1 MAGRLAP
8 GRGAAGRR
16 GDRDREVLGGR
27 RRPPRHLC
35 RPASP
40 RRHRPRPRL
49 PGPPFLPLGEADRA
63 DARLGDAPAHPPG
76 DDGRIGVFW
85 RGVPAVRPE
94 RPSVSVIR
102 PNLLVGEYPNPE
114 DVAWLRDAHG
124 VTTVLSLQDDADLA
138 SKNLQLRDLEL
149 AYRREGLAFH
159 RVPVPDGATEVLAD
173 RLPVIVTL
181 LAELVARGERVYL
194 HCNAGMNRAPT
205 VAIAYLH
212 THEGLP
218 LAVACEDVKAKRHCV
233 PYMRVLQAQH
243 GPRG

>member
-1 MAGRLAP
+1 M
-8 GRGAAGRR
+8 
-16 GDRDREVLGGR
+16 
-27 RRPPRHLC
+27 
-35 RPASP
+35 
-40 RRHRPRPRL
+40 
-49 PGPPFLPLGEADRA
+49 
-63 DARLGDAPAHPPG
+63 
-76 DDGRIGVFW
+76 FW

-94 RPSVSVIR
+94 RPSVGVIR

>member
-1 MAGRLAP
+1 M
-8 GRGAAGRR
+8 
-16 GDRDREVLGGR
+16 
-27 RRPPRHLC
+27 
-35 RPASP
+35 
-40 RRHRPRPRL
+40 
-49 PGPPFLPLGEADRA
+49 
-63 DARLGDAPAHPPG
+63 
-76 DDGRIGVFW
+76 FW

-181 LAELVARGERVYL
+181 LAELITVVDRGRVIARGTPLEV
-194 HCNAGMNRAPT
+194 RANPAV
-205 VAIAYLH
+205 VAAYLGQ
-212 THEGLP
+212 ER
-218 LAVACEDVKAKRHCV
+218 ASA
-233 PYMRVLQAQH
+233 
-243 GPRG
+243 

>member
-1 MAGRLAP
+1 MAVDE
-8 GRGAAGRR
+8 AA
-16 GDRDREVLGGR
+16 V
-27 RRPPRHLC
+27 
-35 RPASP
+35 
-40 RRHRPRPRL
+40 
-49 PGPPFLPLGEADRA
+49 
-63 DARLGDAPAHPPG
+63 
-76 DDGRIGVFW
+76 
-85 RGVPAVRPE
+85 
-94 RPSVSVIR
+94 
-102 PNLLVGEYPNPE
+102 
-114 DVAWLRDAHG
+114 
-124 VTTVLSLQDDADLA
+124 
-138 SKNLQLRDLEL
+138 QLRDLEL

>member
-1 MAGRLAP
+1 M
-8 GRGAAGRR
+8 
-16 GDRDREVLGGR
+16 
-27 RRPPRHLC
+27 
-35 RPASP
+35 
-40 RRHRPRPRL
+40 
-49 PGPPFLPLGEADRA
+49 
-63 DARLGDAPAHPPG
+63 
-76 DDGRIGVFW
+76 FW

-114 DVAWLRDAHG
+114 DLAWLRDAHG
-124 VTTVLSLQDDADLA
+124 VTTVLSLQDDTDLA
-138 SKNLQLRDLEL
+138 SKNLELPDLERV
-149 AYRREGLAFH
+149 YRREGLAFH
-159 RVPVPDGATEVLAD
+159 RVPVPDGATQVLAD